1 MVNVCWIISVTLIP
15 DWRDWGF
22 LAIVS
27 LSACFFCFVPAMF
40 RFVHGKPLQVAGF
53 IGRNTFPVYIFH
65 PIFTMA
71 AKFLL
76 PLFAFDPTGLLH
88 TIFTIAMCL
97 VGTLALAVLLDKTHL
112 SWCFGRS
119 TLLR

>member
-1 MVNVCWIISVTLIP
+1 M
-15 DWRDWGF
+15 
-22 LAIVS
+22 
-27 LSACFFCFVPAMF
+27 
-40 RFVHGKPLQVAGF
+40 AGF